1 MHTRSDPAQTRYRTL
16 PSRLSV
22 FARGRVPD
30 RSERGIQRTDRSP
43 GDVRPDQPVRRSLQ
57 DCAEAGSHLGF
68 QPIQTK
74 MTPRACRNGLHDA
87 WVQRSIGNEL
97 FLQRFNVDVGEV
109 NVEEFYAADLLQLLL
124 YPATDFEAIFQAPS
138 DRLFVV
144 FLIGVKQLQ

>member
-1 MHTRSDPAQTRYRTL
+1 
-16 PSRLSV
+16 
-22 FARGRVPD
+22 
-30 RSERGIQRTDRSP
+30 
-43 GDVRPDQPVRRSLQ
+43 
-57 DCAEAGSHLGF
+57 
-68 QPIQTK
+68 
-74 MTPRACRNGLHDA
+74 MTPGF
-87 WVQRSIGNEL
+87 SGPIGDQGPATLLKHANEL